1 MGLGTNQITT
11 TTLGAGAPPAAFI
24 PALWSDDI
32 AARFKKNLVL
42 GNQFT
47 NLDFAGK
54 AGSVVH
60 IPSPTRSSASNIY
73 GSQGSAISFT
83 VATENEFTITLNQ
96 HWVNGKQFP
105 DIAEKQALPAY
116 RRFITDD
123 LGYSLAVAVDSYL
136 WTTARLLAGAS
147 QDAGAVIGGDGK
159 TLWSATSNGNG
170 TALTD
175 QGIRQII
182 QALDDNDVPG
192 TERFLV
198 VPPVEKNRLLGNSRF
213 TEQAFTGERGSQNSI
228 RTGQIGDVYGIPVY
242 VSSNSPSVTQGSGTF
257 RLVLMAHKDAVILA
271 TQIRPRVQSQY
282 KLEYLSDV
290 LVADTAFG
298 AAVVR
303 TEATASLD
311 RGRIAFVP
319 A

>member
-11 TTLGAGAPPAAFI
+11 TTLGAGFVPD
-24 PALWSDDI
+24 LWSDDI
-32 AARFKKNLVL
+32 AARYKKNCVL

-47 NLDFAGK
+47 NLDFSGK
-54 AGSVVH
+54 VGATVH
-60 IPSPTRSSASNIY
+60 IPAPTRSTASNIY
-73 GSQGSAISFT
+73 GSQGAAISFT
-83 VATENEFTITLNQ
+83 VATENQFTISLNQ
-96 HWVNGKQFP
+96 HWANGKQFP

-147 QDAGAVIGGDGK
+147 ADAGVVIGGDGK
-159 TLWSATSNGNG
+159 TLWTASSNGNG

-182 QALDDNDVPG
+182 QSLDDNDVPG
-192 TERFLV
+192 TERFMV
-198 VPPVEKNRLLGNSRF
+198 VPPVEKNRLLGNSRY
-213 TEQAFTGERGSQNSI
+213 TEQAFVGEMGSSNSI
-228 RTGQIGDVYGIPVY
+228 RTGVIGNVYGVPVF
-242 VSSNSPSVTQGSGTF
+242 VSSNSPTITQGTGTF
-257 RLVLMAHKDAVILA
+257 RAVLMAHKDAVILVN
-271 TQIRPRVQSQY
+271 QIKPRVQSQY
-282 KLEYLSDV
+282 KLEFLSDV
-290 LVADTAFG
+290 IVADTAFG
-298 AAVVR
+298 ASVVR

-311 RGRIAFVP
+311 RGRVAFVP

>member
-11 TTLGAGAPPAAFI
+11 TTLGAGFVPDI
-24 PALWSDDI
+24 WSDDV
-32 AARFKKNLVL
+32 AARYKKNVVL
-42 GNQFT
+42 ANQFT
-47 NLDFAGK
+47 NLDFT
-54 AGSVVH
+54 GSPGGVVH
-60 IPSPTRSSASNIY
+60 IPSPTRSAASNIY
-73 GSQGSAISFT
+73 GSQGSAVTFT
-83 VATENEFTITLNQ
+83 VATENQFTITLNQ

-105 DIAEKQALPAY
+105 DIAEKQALPSY

-136 WTTARLLAGAS
+136 WTTARSLAGAS

-175 QGIRQII
+175 QGLRQMI
-182 QALDDNDVPG
+182 QSLDDNDVPG
-192 TERFLV
+192 SERFIV
-198 VPPVEKNRLLGNSRF
+198 VPPVEKNRLLGNPRF
-213 TEQAFTGERGSQNSI
+213 TEQAFTGETGSANSI
-228 RTGQIGDVYGIPVY
+228 RTGVIGNVYGIPVF

-257 RLVLMAHKDAVILA
+257 RLALIAHKDALILA
-271 TQIRPRVQSQY
+271 NQIKPRVQSQY

-290 LVADTAFG
+290 IVADTAFG

-303 TEATASLD
+303 TEATAALD